1 MRQLMNRCWRAVR
14 RRLAV
19 KGETEAGMATAEYAV
34 GTVAVVSLGGV
45 LIKILTDPAFRDLIW
60 RLIQWIF
67 DLISKLI
74 GG

>member
-1 MRQLMNRCWRAVR
+1 MRQLTQKWWAAARKV
-14 RRLAV
+14 LV
-19 KGETEAGMATAEYAV
+19 KGKADTGMATAEYAV

-45 LIKILTDPAFRDLIW
+45 LIKILTDPAFRALIW

-74 GG
+74 GS